1 MAMSRRRVD
10 DACGPRPG
18 RPVIPCVASS
28 PRPGDGC
35 PHREA
40 TPGLFALAATHVG
53 AEGFAPLMAGYV
65 AALLPHDRACL
76 LVGGTGQRVDVE
88 RPGPGA
94 LVSASPP
101 APLDPQLASWLEG
114 CPAPL
119 DWVEPEQRPSWL
131 SAEPAGPGL
140 AFPLQAGDRPSG
152 CLVLFRSADAPFTEA
167 DRATAAWLSRP
178 LGACLG
184 TVVALD
190 ASARTVERLRTLH
203 SLSAEFLQVH
213 DEGVLA
219 RRVATAAHDL
229 FGTAAA
235 VTLFLER
242 EGRMAVVA
250 SAGPA
255 LGMASPGVV
264 VDEPD
269 VFPFTALAPS
279 VMGGVRWTAGGGLP
293 TVIGA
298 PVRSSLA
305 VPVGPAH
312 ARLGVLVLSSLRDE
326 GLFDE
331 SDLHL
336 ACILANHAGGALGT
350 ARMLAQAERRK
361 AEIEEEGRQ
370 RIEFVAG
377 LVHEVKTPLTVFRGF
392 IDLLGEEE
400 LSPDGRRYLEL
411 MARDAG
417 RLSRTMT
424 ELLHLARLE
433 SGHAPR
439 TARRVVL
446 REIAERVLDEFRR
459 PCADKGL
466 ALTASLDGLAVAGVV
481 DDEKLVRILRN
492 LLENAVK
499 FTEPGGSVSMEG
511 AVRDG
516 WATLTVVDTGRGV
529 EDEHLPHLTE
539 SFYQVRRSGAENK
552 DGVGLGLAIVKRLLD
567 SLGGALTIESRPGE
581 GSRFSVAF
589 LFDDAAEG
597 GCRCRE
603 RRS

>member
-1 MAMSRRRVD
+1 MSRRRVD
-10 DACGPRPG
+10 APRGTRRGQAVLPCVAEAPRPG
-18 RPVIPCVASS
+18 P
-28 PRPGDGC
+28 DC

-53 AEGFAPLMAGYV
+53 PEGFAPVMAGYV
-65 AALLPHDRACL
+65 AALVPHDRACL
-76 LVGGTGQRVDVE
+76 LVTGTGRRVDVD

-94 LVSASPP
+94 LVTSSAAAPVRPDLLAWLGDDP
-101 APLDPQLASWLEG
+101 APLCWDGSSG
-114 CPAPL
+114 
-119 DWVEPEQRPSWL
+119 RPSWFDAL
-131 SAEPAGPGL
+131 HDGPGMAL
-140 AFPLQAGDRPSG
+140 PLVTGTAPSG
-152 CLVLFRSADAPFTEA
+152 CLVLLRSPDDPFTA
-167 DRATAAWLSRP
+167 NDLATGAWLARP

-184 TVVALD
+184 TVVALE
-190 ASARTVERLRTLH
+190 ASARTAERLGTLH
-203 SLSAEFLQVH
+203 GLSAEFLTVH
-213 DEGVLA
+213 DEEGLA

-229 FGTAAA
+229 FEQADA
-235 VTLFLER
+235 VTLFLTR
-242 EGRMAVVA
+242 DGGLRVVA
-250 SAGPA
+250 TAGQD
-255 LGMASPGVV
+255 L
-264 VDEPD
+264 EIPD
-269 VFPFTALAPS
+269 QVPLFEDLAVFPFTALSPA
-279 VMGGVRWTAGGGLP
+279 VEGGVRWRAADASP
-293 TVIGA
+293 TLMGSRA
-298 PVRSSLA
+298 RCSLA
-305 VPVGPAH
+305 VPVGPARS
-312 ARLGVLVLSSLRDE
+312 RLGLLVLSSLRDE

-361 AEIEEEGRQ
+361 AEVEEEGRQ

-392 IDLLGEEE
+392 IDLLGEEV

-459 PCADKGL
+459 PCLDKGL
-466 ALTASLDGLAVAGVV
+466 SLTASLDALAVAGVV

-499 FTEPGGSVSMEG
+499 FTEPGGTVSLEG
-511 AVRDG
+511 SVRDG
-516 WATLTVVDTGRGV
+516 WATLVVADTGRGV
-529 EDEHLPHLTE
+529 EEEHLPHLTE